1 MNKKIRVLQL
11 LDSLHAGG
19 AEVLAVNIANALS
32 NEGVESHLC
41 VTRNE
46 GPLKEY
52 IEPAVQYLFLKRK
65 NEVWNYI
72 PSIERTIK
80 LPPSMMMQNWM
91 GTDFTNDDVVQ
102 RSSIVED
109 YSHKIINEEVDEYHE
124 KLDGGFVKPSDDS
137 KK

>member
-41 VTRNE
+41 TTRNE
-46 GPLKEY
+46 GPLKEN
-52 IEPAVQYLFLKRK
+52 INPSVGYLFLERKR
-65 NEVWNYI
+65 
-72 PSIERTIK
+72 
-80 LPPSMMMQNWM
+80 
-91 GTDFTNDDVVQ
+91 
-102 RSSIVED
+102 IV
-109 YSHKIINEEVDEYHE
+109 
-124 KLDGGFVKPSDDS
+124 DGMFRMRRIGRMN